1 MREASKLH
9 KRLVTS
15 PLSSKGACMTAVMIA
30 FITAVGS
37 QCEYWLFSSN
47 FSDAANKSAAKP
59 INVTLLCAD
68 VVMVLSCAVTVAGFK
83 APAVPLI
90 YF

>member
-1 MREASKLH
+1 
-9 KRLVTS
+9 
-15 PLSSKGACMTAVMIA
+15 MTAVMIA

-47 FSDAANKSAAKP
+47 FSAAANKSAAKP

-68 VVMVLSCAVTVAGFK
+68 VVMVLSCAVTVAKLK
-83 APAVPLI
+83 ASAVPVIFVTLNPKVRMVSP
-90 YF
+90 YRSPSL